1 MEHVSADPLPFDTN
15 APAAGQARLED
26 FLARHKG
33 LIQRVVRHVGG
44 RRVELLREDI
54 EQEVLISLWRRL
66 GREQPL
72 DLTPSYVYKAALR
85 ETVRSLR
92 REGSRGGQSATFQGD
107 WPGSANEP
115 FADVS
120 HRECVE
126 ALEKSLAELPDDRQR
141 AARLHLQG
149 FRVEE
154 IMTMCGW
161 PYQRARNLVARAMAD
176 LRVALRERGI
186 RD

>member
-1 MEHVSADPLPFDTN
+1 MEPMSADPLSLDQS
-15 APAAGQARLED
+15 APAGQARLED

-33 LIQRVVRHVGG
+33 LIGRVVRHVGG
-44 RRVELLREDI
+44 RRAELVREDI

-85 ETVRSLR
+85 ETVRTLR
-92 REGSRGGQSATFQGD
+92 REGSRAAGRCETEESE
-107 WPGSANEP
+107 WPGTANEP

-120 HRECVE
+120 HRECLE
-126 ALEKSLAELPDDRQR
+126 ALEASLAALPPDRQR

-154 IMTMCGW
+154 IMTLCGW
-161 PYQRARNLVARAMAD
+161 PYQRARNLVARAMTD

-186 RD
+186 GD

>member
-1 MEHVSADPLPFDTN
+1 MSADPLSVAN
-15 APAAGQARLED
+15 APAAGHALLED

-44 RRVELLREDI
+44 RRAELVRDDI

-85 ETVRSLR
+85 ETVRTLR
-92 REGSRGGQSATFQGD
+92 RESTRALGRSEIEEADLS
-107 WPGSANEP
+107 GSAHEP
-115 FADVS
+115 FAGVS

-126 ALEKSLAELPDDRQR
+126 ALEKSLAALPADRQR

-161 PYQRARNLVARAMAD
+161 PYQRARNLVARGMAD
-176 LRVALRERGI
+176 LRTALREKGI